1 MAQEPEITEASL
13 ATYTNLETELPDVGE
28 SIEVLSFFLRPPRAG
43 HPSYPVS
50 TYSVYTGT
58 VLARDATN
66 ITFSE
71 ATAKYVENR
80 VLIENGPAVPDM
92 FGQLRLP
99 LDNTNY
105 WRYDT
110 DVLTTALPEAQT
122 FKPVGSTSPQQV
134 KQPVAMSPIS
144 VMSPFGGKSRKSRK
158 HRKSRKS
165 RKSRRK

>member
-1 MAQEPEITEASL
+1 MAEEPVITEESL

-28 SIEVLSFFLRPPRAG
+28 RIEVLSFFLRPPRAG
-43 HPSYPVS
+43 HPRYPVH

-58 VLARDATN
+58 VLTRNATN

-71 ATAKYVENR
+71 ARAKYVEDR
-80 VLIENGPAVPDM
+80 ILIQNGPAIPDM
-92 FGQLRLP
+92 AGQLRLP
-99 LDNTNY
+99 IDNTNY

-110 DVLTTALPEAQT
+110 DLLTTALPEAQT

-134 KQPVAMSPIS
+134 KQPVTMSPLS
-144 VMSPFGGKSRKSRK
+144 VMSPFGGKTRKSRK
-158 HRKSRKS
+158 NRKSRKS